1 MRTDDERPDLQFQ
14 DDFDAPQLEQLNK
27 RITRMSILIPCLLG
41 AILLAGYFN
50 IKTHLTKVNTTGAIG
65 VQTLSKELES
75 KFSSLS
81 VREASLKETME
92 NKVGSLEKTTADLQ
106 KSVKEA
112 LTAIRHIRT
121 ARKSDNQKSA
131 DAINAIEKTL
141 ASMTKNL
148 DKLSADLKRFDRAL
162 TQKLTDLSEAGK
174 NDVAKIRSDMSALKT
189 GMVQQ
194 KDVDSALKNQRETYQ
209 LALRKLTSKLED
221 KITALEKKLKTLEK
235 AAPSSAKPKQAQ
247 TEKAVSPT
255 KVETEKTGPTVP
267 PVKTPPPDSR
277 TIIEEDLYPKTPE

>member
-235 AAPSSAKPKQAQ
+235 AAPSSAKSKQAQ
-247 TEKAVSPT
+247 TEKAVLPT
-255 KVETEKTGPTVP
+255 KVETQKAEPTLP
-267 PVKTPPPDSR
+267 PIKTPPPDSR
-277 TIIEEDLYPKTPE
+277 TIIEEDLYQKTPR